1 MSLTHA
7 LKWSFL
13 SELASKA
20 ISPIVFVVLAR
31 LLTPED
37 FGVMSSALMVISFSQ
52 IFWEAGM
59 GKALIQRQTDTDEA
73 ANVAFWINI
82 CLGVVIA
89 SLLFITSEPIALTF
103 FHDVRVTAVIQVMT
117 IQVFFGAVSSV
128 HTALLQKE
136 MGFKKLF
143 WVRFATVSLPGLA
156 SIPLAWNG
164 MGYWALVVGTL
175 VGQAAQVV
183 MLWNMSLWRPKLTFN
198 FQVAQEL
205 VRFGAWVGTSGLLAW
220 FFIWADSLIVG
231 MYLGTHDL
239 GLYRTGNQFATMIY
253 TVMFGPVTPVLYS
266 YLVQINNNKQG
277 IGEIAKKVYKILT
290 VIAIPVAIIVFFEAD
305 LLANTVFG
313 GKWQGIGL
321 VIGVM
326 SLMHGYSWVVG
337 MDGEY
342 YRAIG
347 KPSYETI
354 VTTSTLFVYLAI
366 YLYSIQFGFEA
377 FIWTRLGLAISALFF
392 HLLLAR
398 KILCVPIKP
407 IITYL
412 FSVSLIS
419 GISVYLIKYLVMNNN
434 GGSLPKLI
442 ISLFLSIVFLALLFF
457 LFERNGVLK
466 DIISITKKKSI

>member
-37 FGVMSSALMVISFSQ
+37 FGVMSSALMVVSFSQ

-89 SLLFITSEPIALTF
+89 SLLFLTSAPIALTF

-175 VGQAAQVV
+175 VGQTAQVM
-183 MLWNMSLWRPKLTFN
+183 MLWNMSHWRPKFTFHI
-198 FQVAQEL
+198 QVAKEL
-205 VRFGAWVGTSGLLAW
+205 GRFGAWVAVYGLLAW
-220 FFIWADSLIVG
+220 FYIWADSLIVG
-231 MYLGTHDL
+231 MYLGSHDL
-239 GLYRTGNQFATMIY
+239 GLYRTGTQLAAMIY
-253 TVMFGPVTPVLYS
+253 GIMFGPINAVLYS
-266 YLVQINNNKQG
+266 YLSKIGNDKQRL
-277 IGEIAKKVYKILT
+277 GEAAGKVIKTLIF
-290 VIAIPVAIIVFFEAD
+290 IAIPVGMIIFSLAD
-305 LLANTVFG
+305 PLGDVLFNE
-313 GKWQGIGL
+313 KWKSIGM

-326 SLMHGYSWVVG
+326 ALSNGFSSVIG
-337 MDGEY
+337 MNGEF

-354 VTTSTLFVYLAI
+354 PTSIALFVFLAA
-366 YLYSIQFGFEA
+366 YLYSIQFGLIV
-377 FIWTRLGLAISALFF
+377 FIWTRLGLVLAGLFF
-392 HLLLAR
+392 HLVVVKKIFSVFLL
-398 KILCVPIKP
+398 P
-407 IITYL
+407 IINCL
-412 FSVSLIS
+412 VLIS
-419 GISVYLIKYLVMNNN
+419 TLSGIVVYLIQQLLVSNIS
-434 GGSLPKLI
+434 GPWVKVIVGCFFSAVCLSL
-442 ISLFLSIVFLALLFF
+442 LLYTIG
-457 LFERNGVLK
+457 RNGVIKEVMLMLK
-466 DIISITKKKSI
+466 KQSV